1 MIASTLIAQKNRDF
15 STDFIIRS
23 ASGSIAYLNCVT
35 DVIIYLV
42 QMKDFREFLRKRLP
56 RSGDGHSHIIMYGET
71 HLLMRAR
78 LCTELEKRTDL
89 AQHFEKNT
97 V

>member
-1 MIASTLIAQKNRDF
+1 
-15 STDFIIRS
+15 
-23 ASGSIAYLNCVT
+23 
-35 DVIIYLV
+35 
-42 QMKDFREFLRKRLP
+42 MKDFREFLRKRLP